1 MLDNPLKFFVPFYT
15 VLGIMSIKKVKTEW
29 KISKFW
35 TFVNVVR
42 MPISLGFLIFLA
54 SDVELRNRTFKNF
67 VLDSPDMSMLSKYV
81 MLMTSLLVYLST
93 FVIGLFNFSRRSRI
107 LSLIQDL
114 SKIELDEEYSS
125 KLDSQWKRY
134 MIFISCF
141 FLVVNSI
148 QFGSN
153 FKVSLQTIL
162 ISISMM
168 MPYVVMTSFMA
179 FTKAFELLF
188 VILLQ
193 DFRKKFTRL
202 GNLEVSAFDIEAS
215 LALKK
220 NFGDIFRLYKDFQ
233 DIFGVQLTM
242 MTSNITISTTLLV

>member
-1 MLDNPLKFFVPFYT
+1 MLDSPLKFFVPFYT
-15 VLGIMSIKKVKTEW
+15 LLGIMSIKKVKTEW
-29 KISKFW
+29 KISNFW
-35 TFVNVVR
+35 TLTNVVR
-42 MPISLGFLIFLA
+42 MPISISFLIFLA
-54 SDVELRNRTFKNF
+54 SDVELRNRTFRNF
-67 VLDSPDMSMLSKYV
+67 VLDSPDMSLLSKYV

-93 FVIGLFNFSRRSRI
+93 FVIALFNFSRRSRI

-114 SKIELDEEYSS
+114 SQIELDEEYSS
-125 KLDSQWKRY
+125 KLNSKWKRY

-168 MPYVVMTSFMA
+168 MPYVVMTSFMG
-179 FTKAFELLF
+179 FTKAFEILF

-193 DFRKKFTRL
+193 DFRKKFTK
-202 GNLEVSAFDIEAS
+202 LEISTFDDDAEAC